1 MAVEIPVV
9 IDIDKAFKDAAKNV
23 KTASAPLRSS
33 IDALNAEISKDI
45 QILNM
50 TNVNDELFEQAAK
63 SIQKNTQALELY
75 NDQLAKYSSNAGSIK
90 RMNAELESL
99 NRRWDEMG
107 SKQKFKKNGDLS
119 KDAQKM
125 VQQYRDIALQV
136 QKTGQSLAQ
145 IVAQEERLNTAKQ
158 RGLQTKR
165 YEDAI
170 MNSSV
175 KTMRVLQEQERIL
188 SDRLARTPIG
198 TGKYETIRQQLQSV
212 RKEMELAGK
221 TSADTMREMASGA
234 EKTNSKF
241 ESLIKNAV
249 RLAGLH
255 YMSRFIQ
262 NVRNVTAELELQRVA
277 LGSILQDA
285 SKANTLFAQIKEAA
299 LQSPFEIK
307 DLISYTKQLAA
318 YRIETDKLF
327 DTTKRLA
334 DVSAGLGVDM
344 QRLILAYG
352 QVRAAAVLRGQELR
366 QFTEAGIPL
375 VGLLAD
381 KFTELKGRVVSA
393 AEVFDLISKRA
404 VPFSMISEIFEDMTN
419 AGGIFYEMQLKQSET
434 LKGQWMK
441 LKDAVTI
448 MYDEIGNTDVVNEG
462 MKQTLQWLLSMTRN
476 WRSLASSVMSVAVA
490 YGAFKTA
497 KFFMLDLSRSTDLMT
512 KSLKLHSQQL
522 RANNYAQMTGAKY
535 YVRTAAQ
542 LEKLSKMYELAA
554 GAGTRWQQITA
565 RIKIGMTQLQGAI
578 IGVALGAIALLIDK
592 IFLAKS
598 AADRLRESIAQTR
611 AQGSTDWAVA
621 QRNFKRLADEA
632 VNAADGSQR
641 QRDALRELKQTYED
655 IIPKQDLE
663 IERLR
668 ELKGNYDALTE
679 AIRQNIEKQIHEQNV
694 RNIST
699 TYGETIGTETRAIEK
714 GLKEHFK
721 FSADEARRFVK
732 AISKEFED
740 GLLKDFN
747 YPFEGYA
754 DFFVGTAYNDLKK
767 LAKEYRT
774 TLAPVLEQI
783 SEIYGLPKLSEDAV
797 EAMSLWKSVT
807 GVPHFLQLL
816 RAVKDQYAA
825 INEETDYFN
834 KQAPEMGKFAKYFDE
849 MREKIEKGLTIK
861 AKKGTYEYSKEVTQ
875 QSLAAIKDALNEG
888 LLSAGI
894 SVEDLLGSDILDFD
908 SLEEKVKEGTK
919 NSKVGPVLKNFVR
932 NIRAEYEKLV
942 PPDPLVGIIRNK
954 FEEIASAT
962 GASMDDMQRYLKSG
976 EQDIKTYV
984 KELGESLEAE
994 KLTLQKYEFSNEE
1007 KPGSYADDIVIQQK
1021 TLVSALEE
1029 AYKWLERFQK
1039 SADKKANKSAL
1050 SFLKEDLKNVQEI
1063 YKRYKEFLEYMDK
1076 ESAQK
1081 KIREIYGN
1089 VTAIDFLDPDSYK
1102 TRLTSILNQIK
1113 ALMGQVRKYS
1123 TVVTKDMFN
1132 DIKAS
1137 IKKNEGF
1144 ASKAYKLPGE
1154 KGYTIGYGFYDTLPD
1169 GRKVT
1174 EDMEIT
1180 MEEADS
1186 LLEKHI
1192 KRYSALV
1199 DTALAKY
1206 GKGLVLTEKQ
1216 YNVLVDLAY
1225 QGPKV
1230 MEDAIKTAEGDVNK
1244 LAEVLKTAASLKV
1257 APELKDAVQMRDMRR
1272 YVAFMASMVTDSEE
1286 AQEAIVQAF
1295 TEAYRIVQ
1303 DVDFTTVKDN
1313 LDREL
1318 KRISSEIKH
1327 SEAARNFYK
1336 NIFDATGDQELAT
1349 SMTVDVYGNLG
1360 EDLNDQIKEQLM
1372 TTFVVDLDLLPSDKS
1387 IEDLQAAMDAL
1398 DWSKLASYM
1407 PYVKKAYQNAAKE
1420 ILESGTKTSVKQ
1432 METLAKELA
1441 KAKSY
1446 ADKRV
1451 EIATK
1456 TAQRLREIDEYGIP
1470 QSQKEKLREQ
1480 ALEKQAKDIAK
1491 LEYEAFK
1498 DTPLYTEM
1506 FENLDAVSSQTLQRM
1521 HDELVR
1527 LKGAWKDLDPTQLKE
1542 IQSRLDA
1549 IDKVAAT
1556 RNPFGT
1562 LAKGFKE
1569 LIKAG
1574 FGKSSQ
1580 LDKDAADA
1588 AERVTRARVAQAAAL
1603 EAYTKA
1609 QDEYN
1614 KIVAKSGST
1623 SPEAKAAEQ
1632 RLNAA
1637 RTTLDVQTRNLK
1649 VAEELAKK
1657 AEQEKADYA
1666 DILRSISNGVAG
1678 LLEFNEHVQDAGEG
1692 ALSIMEAF
1700 GSSAESIE
1708 MISTMLGGLNDTISG
1723 ISSTAVGFSQLLSG
1737 NIISGA
1743 SYIAKGIGGLFKGI
1757 TNIFYAGRVKRANK
1771 EIKKQEKILISL
1783 QEAYKDLDRA
1793 IAKAFG
1799 NEYIYNYNQQ
1809 LKNLQAQAAAYQK
1822 QAAAE
1827 RSKGKK
1833 KDKSKIES
1841 YEQSYRDTLNEIK
1854 DMQYQMAEY
1863 FAGTDITSAAEAFAD
1878 AWLEAY
1884 KEFGNTTDAIKEKM
1898 QDMVE
1903 SIVKRAA
1910 LAGVVQAVLQP
1921 WYNELAQIE
1930 QWDPGTVAAM
1940 INKAYELVPTIT
1952 AGLGSEAAALQ
1963 AAGVNLRDTVGDFK
1977 GISRDI
1983 AGASEESILALA
1995 AGINT
2000 QNFYMSYM
2008 PIINENVA
2016 AIRAALTGEAV
2027 GAQAPSLVQSNN
2039 DLVLQ
2044 YMSVLPNMDAN
2055 IAELLAI
2062 ARKVVEPR
2070 GTNSSS
2076 HVVAVRM

>member
-33 IDALNAEISKDI
+33 IDALNAEISEDI

-50 TNVNDELFEQAAK
+50 TNVNDKLFEQAAK

-145 IVAQEERLNTAKQ
+145 IVAQEERLNAAKQ

-165 YEDAI
+165 YEGAI

-419 AGGIFYEMQLKQSET
+419 AGGIFYKMQLKQSET

-894 SVEDLLGSDILDFD
+894 SIEDLLGSDILDFD

-994 KLTLQKYEFSNEE
+994 RDTLNKYEFGNEQ
-1007 KPGSYADDIVIQQK
+1007 KPGAYEQEMVDNQK
-1021 TLVSALEE
+1021 VLVAALEE

-1206 GKGLVLTEKQ
+1206 GKGIVLTEKQ

-1225 QGPKV
+1225 QGPQV
-1230 MEDAIKTAEGDVNK
+1230 MEDAIKTAEGDINK

-1272 YVAFMASMVTDSEE
+1272 YAAFMASMVTDSEE

-1303 DVDFTTVKDN
+1303 DVDFTTLKDN

-1349 SMTVDVYGNLG
+1349 SMTVGVYGNLG

-1420 ILESGTKTSVKQ
+1420 MLESGTKTSVKQ
-1432 METLAKELA
+1432 MEAWTKELAKSRTYAEQRVQIAMKTAQKLKEIEESQLSDSQKKKLTEEYRRKEAKELA
-1441 KAKSY
+1441 KL
-1446 ADKRV
+1446 D
-1451 EIATK
+1451 
-1456 TAQRLREIDEYGIP
+1456 
-1470 QSQKEKLREQ
+1470 
-1480 ALEKQAKDIAK
+1480 
-1491 LEYEAFK
+1491 YETFK
-1498 DTPLYTEM
+1498 NTPLYTEM
-1506 FENLDAVSSQTLQRM
+1506 FAELDAVSTQTLQRM
-1521 HDELVR
+1521 RNELVR
-1527 LKGAWKDLDPTQLKE
+1527 LQDEWKDLDPTQLKE
-1542 IQSRLDA
+1542 IQRRLEE

-1556 RNPFGT
+1556 RNPFT
-1562 LAKGFKE
+1562 SLAKGLKE
-1569 LIKAG
+1569 LFKAG
-1574 FGKSSQ
+1574 YGKSSQ
-1580 LDKDAADA
+1580 LDREATDAALAEANAKKAQTEAMTAYTEAEEEYNKVRSKKGSKEEKDAAKKLKNAKATLDA
-1588 AERVTRARVAQAAAL
+1588 QTAAL
-1603 EAYTKA
+1603 NE
-1609 QDEYN
+1609 
-1614 KIVAKSGST
+1614 
-1623 SPEAKAAEQ
+1623 AEQ
-1632 RLNAA
+1632 
-1637 RTTLDVQTRNLK
+1637 TTK
-1649 VAEELAKK
+1649 EAEKQQK
-1657 AEQEKADYA
+1657 AYA
-1666 DILRSISNGVAG
+1666 DILRAITNSVAG
-1678 LLEFNEHVQDAGEG
+1678 LQRFNENLQTAAQG
-1692 ALSIMEAF
+1692 AIEMMEALD
-1700 GSSAESIE
+1700 SSEESMA
-1708 MISTMLGGLNDTISG
+1708 MIQSMAGGLDSAITGLSNFASGLSKVISGRDILGG
-1723 ISSTAVGFSQLLSG
+1723 A
-1737 NIISGA
+1737 A
-1743 SYIAKGIGGLFKGI
+1743 SVVNGIGGLFKGI